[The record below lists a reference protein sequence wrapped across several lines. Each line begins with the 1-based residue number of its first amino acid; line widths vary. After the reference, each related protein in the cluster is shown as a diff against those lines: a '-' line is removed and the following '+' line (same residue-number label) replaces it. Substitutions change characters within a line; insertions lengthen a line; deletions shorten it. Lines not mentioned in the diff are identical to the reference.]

1 MGTEKYLGNKRLCFD
16 MDEGDSL
23 DYKVSSGVGNS
34 LFDLYVGLIVQNGE
48 NKKYK
53 SDDAG
58 NTEIKRM
65 NDFLKNHAGLTY
77 QEFVDQSTPE
87 NLDTD
92 SYKLLNRGSI
102 KRSLFETRSKVY
114 LLALCDYEE
123 QGGDIC
129 SSNEQCS
136 GYGDSSAS
144 DTKSGEVCCTG
155 GSCLPIQ

>member
-16 MDEGDSL
+16 MDEGESL
-23 DYKVSSGVGNS
+23 DYKVSSVVGNS
-34 LFDLYVGLIVQNGE
+34 RFDLYVGLIVQNGE

-123 QGGDIC
+123 QGGDIGKILEDIRLKKIPFVKK
-129 SSNEQCS
+129 SAGTEPTFEAL
-136 GYGDSSAS
+136 YG
-144 DTKSGEVCCTG
+144 V
-155 GSCLPIQ
+155 LR